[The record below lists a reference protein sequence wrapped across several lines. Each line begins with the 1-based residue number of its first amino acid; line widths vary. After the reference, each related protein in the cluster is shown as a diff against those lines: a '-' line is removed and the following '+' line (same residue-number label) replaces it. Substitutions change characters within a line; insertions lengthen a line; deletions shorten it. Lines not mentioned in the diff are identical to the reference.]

1 MTESPASSR
10 PAPSFLDDPTLS
22 QEDRDLRLAIALQ
35 QQENAAVYESHKKR
49 HEAALAANSNRTAR
63 SAVHSRL
70 AQVRKKDHGMLSVPD
85 EYTTENAYK
94 KGDRA
99 VVSDNYVVPNPDAT
113 PQERKDLEMAMQ
125 LQKVEQTGAGTARMM
140 DKILTEEE
148 MDERADEM
156 RNARSGK
163 AAFHPTRGK
172 K

>member
-1 MTESPASSR
+1 
-10 PAPSFLDDPTLS
+10 
-22 QEDRDLRLAIALQ
+22 
-35 QQENAAVYESHKKR
+35 
-49 HEAALAANSNRTAR
+49 
-63 SAVHSRL
+63 
-70 AQVRKKDHGMLSVPD
+70 MLSVPD